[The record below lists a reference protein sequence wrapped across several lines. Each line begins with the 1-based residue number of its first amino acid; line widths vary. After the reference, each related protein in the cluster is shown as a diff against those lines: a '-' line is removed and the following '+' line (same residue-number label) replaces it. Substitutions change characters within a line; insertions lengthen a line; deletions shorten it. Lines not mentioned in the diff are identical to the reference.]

1 MGYSCQEPARVKRCV
16 ADFNMLSHCILR
28 VLALEMSHTGCNR
41 EIIAQMLSH
50 IRLAHLRFP
59 ILSDSL
65 PHMDSSC
72 DCLTDTVLYPGLLLP
87 ARAGGFVRTGG
98 RYRREWY
105 FVSDVAEIKSAFC
118 TSDFQ
123 RRFLKSLGQGG
134 NQICILQFW
143 RLRQVHFALD
153 VCIHE
158 FTQHYFYVIVS
169 TGGKE

>member
-1 MGYSCQEPARVKRCV
+1 MKVSVYLSFLRYSPTVEASRTGQYKATIK
-16 ADFNMLSHCILR
+16 AD
-28 VLALEMSHTGCNR
+28 
-41 EIIAQMLSH
+41 
-50 IRLAHLRFP
+50 AHPYQAGASAFP
-59 ILSDSL
+59 
-65 PHMDSSC
+65 SSIWQSAIC
-72 DCLTDTVLYPGLLLP
+72 WFFLHCLTDTVLYPGPTAPRPCGWLCEDWGPLSTWVQI
-87 ARAGGFVRTGG
+87 GGH
-98 RYRREWY
+98 
-105 FVSDVAEIKSAFC
+105 VAEIKSAFC

-158 FTQHYFYVIVS
+158 FTQQYFYVIVS